1 MKTKTF
7 NIDIKAPKEKVWYS
21 LWDDENYRDWTK
33 VFSEGSHAVSD
44 WQEGST
50 IHFMD
55 PSGSGMHSKI
65 AVNKPFT
72 EMTFKHLSDVKDNV
86 VQPEGT
92 WSNAEEKYILTEN
105 NGTTNLSASVEI
117 TEEFEDFFNSAFPNA
132 MQRIKEIAESNDV
145 KPITVYTSVESPL
158 EKVWDCFTQPEHI
171 VNWNFA
177 SDDWCCPKM
186 ENDLRVGGKFSSTMA
201 SKDETTSFDFEGT
214 YQEVEKHKKIVSSMA
229 DGRKVTVR
237 FNELEGKVILT
248 ENFDPEHTNPLD
260 MQRSGWQAILDNFK
274 KYTEQL
280 G

>member
-7 NIDIKAPKEKVWYS
+7 SIDIKAPKEKVWYS
-21 LWDDENYRDWTK
+21 LWDDENFRDWTK

-65 AVNKPFT
+65 TVNKPFD
-72 EMTFKHLSDVKDNV
+72 EMTFRHLSDVKDNV
-86 VQPEGT
+86 VQPESS

-105 NGTTNLSASVEI
+105 NGITTVSVAVYI
-117 TEEFEDFFNSAFPNA
+117 TEEFEGFFNTTFPKA
-132 MQRIKEIAESNDV
+132 MQRIKEIAESSDV
-145 KPITVYTSVESPL
+145 KPITVCTSVESSL
-158 EKVWDCFTQPEHI
+158 EKVWDCFTKPEHI

-177 SDDWCCPKM
+177 SDDWCCPKA

-201 SKDETTSFDFEGT
+201 SKDETTSFDFEGI
-214 YQEVEKHKKIVSSMA
+214 YNEVEKHKKIAYAMA

-237 FNELEGKVILT
+237 FNELEGKVIVT

-260 MQRSGWQAILDNFK
+260 MQRGGWQSILDNFK
-274 KYTEQL
+274 KYVESN
-280 G
+280 